1 MKITILCENQIS
13 HRGAKVC
20 LAEWGFSAYIQT
32 NGTNILL
39 DTGHTGIYK
48 HNAEQLD
55 INLQDVHFIVLSHHH
70 WDHVGGLQHHNFKN
84 KKKLVIHPALIDKLA
99 SNEFAK
105 IKSDFEII
113 TSYKPLE
120 IANGVYFLGEIP
132 RKNEFEKGMYKDDKM
147 LDDTAIAIKSK
158 KGVIVITGCSHAGI
172 CNICEY
178 AKEIT
183 NQNLY
188 AVIGGFHLFEND
200 KQAINGTIEYFQA
213 EKPEYL
219 YPMHCIDF
227 PTLSKF
233 HIIFGIQKLSTGDI
247 IEFIAI

>member
-1 MKITILCENQIS
+1 MKVTILCENQVS
-13 HRGAKVC
+13 HREARVC

-39 DTGHTGIYK
+39 DTGHTSIYR

-55 INLQDVHFIVLSHHH
+55 VNLQDVDFIVLSHHH
-70 WDHVGGLQHHNFKN
+70 WDHVGGLQYHNFKN
-84 KKKLVIHPALIDKLA
+84 KKKLVMHPALIDKLPN
-99 SNEFAK
+99 NESDK

-113 TSYKPLE
+113 TSDKPLE
-120 IANGVYFLGEIP
+120 IVNGVYFLGEIP
-132 RKNEFEKGMYKDDKM
+132 RKNEFKKGMYKDEKM
-147 LDDTAIAIKSK
+147 LDDSAIAIKTQ
-158 KGVIVITGCSHAGI
+158 KGVVVVSGCSHAGI

-188 AVIGGFHLFEND
+188 AVIGGFHLVENN
-200 KQAINGTIEYFQA
+200 KQAVSGTIEYFQA
-213 EKPEYL
+213 EMPEHL

-233 HIIFGIQKLSTGDI
+233 YSIFGIQKLSTGDI
-247 IEFIAI
+247 IEL